1 MNVLSLF
8 DGISCGQLAL
18 KRAGVHFDR
27 YYASEIEPNAIKVTQ
42 HNFPDTIQLGDVR
55 NIKADNL
62 PKIDLLIGGSPCQ
75 TFSQAGERTGFDGK
89 SGLFYEF
96 LRLLKEVNPTYFLLE
111 NVKMKKE
118 WREQITREVG
128 VMPVL
133 INSNL
138 VSAQDRER
146 LYWTNIMGDGL
157 FGEITPPADK
167 HIYLRD
173 TVEQIDR
180 EWLPILPWT
189 QKVWGTKKK
198 IDTLRTIDS
207 DKSFTLTTNK
217 SHPKNYYL
225 SPDRTRLT
233 KLTSREAEIL
243 QTVPKGY
250 TSCITEG
257 AAFSALGNGWTVDVI
272 AHILAGIKGAR

>member
-8 DGISCGQLAL
+8 DGISCGQIAL
-18 KRAGVHFDR
+18 ERAGIKVDK
-27 YYASEIEPNAIKVTQ
+27 YYASEIQPNAIKVTQ

-55 NIKADNL
+55 NIKAANL
-62 PKIDLLIGGSPCQ
+62 PKIDLIIGGSPCQ
-75 TFSQAGERTGFDGK
+75 SFSIAGDGTGFNGK
-89 SGLFYEF
+89 SGLFYEY
-96 LRLLKEVNPTYFLLE
+96 LRILKEVKPTYFLLE

-118 WREQITREVG
+118 WRDEITKELN
-128 VMPVL
+128 VMPIL

-146 LYWTNIMGDGL
+146 LYWTNIPNISQPEDRNIFL
-157 FGEITPPADK
+157 HDI
-167 HIYLRD
+167 
-173 TVEQIDR
+173 VEQENR
-180 EWLPILPWT
+180 VWLPMLPWT

-198 IDTLRTIDS
+198 IDTLRKIS
-207 DKSFTLTTNK
+207 DRKSFCLTTNK

-225 SPDRTRLT
+225 SPDKTRLT
-233 KLTSREAEIL
+233 KLTSKEAEIL
-243 QTVPKGY
+243 QTIPEGY

-272 AHILAGIKGAR
+272 AHILAGIKEAI

>member
-1 MNVLSLF
+1 MIVLSLF

-18 KRAGVHFDR
+18 KRAGVRVDR

-55 NIKADNL
+55 NINASDL

-75 TFSQAGERTGFDGK
+75 TFSIAGNKTGFDGK

-96 LRLLKEVNPTYFLLE
+96 LRLLREVNPTYFMLE
-111 NVKMKKE
+111 NVKMRGD
-118 WREQITREVG
+118 WRDEITRALA

-146 LYWTNIMGDGL
+146 LYWTNIPGEGL
-157 FGEITPPADK
+157 FGEVLPPQNK
-167 HIYLRD
+167 KVYLYNA
-173 TVEQIDR
+173 VEQVNR
-180 EWLPILPWT
+180 EWLSILPWT
-189 QKVWGTKKK
+189 QKVWGGKKK
-198 IDTLRTIDS
+198 IDTLRAIDT

-217 SHPKNYYL
+217 SHPRNYYL
-225 SPDRTRLT
+225 SPDRKMLT
-233 KLTSREAEIL
+233 KLTSQEAEIL
-243 QTVPKGY
+243 QTIPSGY
-250 TSCITEG
+250 TSCISEN
-257 AAFSALGNGWTVDVI
+257 AAFTALGNGWTVDVI
-272 AHILAGIKGAR
+272 AHIFRGLLQP

>member
-1 MNVLSLF
+1 MTVLSLF

-18 KRAGVHFDR
+18 QRAGVHVDR

-55 NIKADNL
+55 NIKAANL

-75 TFSQAGERTGFDGK
+75 TFSIAGNKTGFDGK

-96 LRLLKEVNPTYFLLE
+96 LRLLKEVQPTYFLLE
-111 NVKMKKE
+111 NVKMRKD
-118 WREQITREVG
+118 WRDEITNELQ

-146 LYWTNIMGDGL
+146 LYWTNIEGDGW
-157 FGEITPPADK
+157 FGEITQPDNK
-167 HIYLRD
+167 RIYLYNV
-173 TVEQIDR
+173 VEQVNRKWIQ
-180 EWLPILPWT
+180 LPRWT
-189 QKVWGTKKK
+189 QKYWGDKMKG
-198 IDTLRTIDS
+198 DGLRPINA
-207 DKSFTLTTNK
+207 DKSFTLTTSKTHFRNF
-217 SHPKNYYL
+217 YYSL
-225 SPDRTRLT
+225 DRIKMTN
-233 KLTSREAEIL
+233 LTSREAEIL

-272 AHILAGIKGAR
+272 AHIFKGLSDT

>member
-1 MNVLSLF
+1 MTVLSLF

-18 KRAGVHFDR
+18 QRAGVHVDK

-75 TFSQAGERTGFDGK
+75 TFSIAGNLTGFDGK
-89 SGLFYEF
+89 SGLFYEY
-96 LRLLKEVNPTYFLLE
+96 LRILKEVKPTYFLLE

-118 WREQITREVG
+118 WSDEITKELN

-146 LYWTNIMGDGL
+146 FYWTNIPGVGFL
-157 FGEITPPADK
+157 GEITQPNDK

-173 TVEQIDR
+173 IVEQNDR

-198 IDTLRTIDS
+198 IDTLRKIS
-207 DKSFTLTTNK
+207 DKKSFCLTTNK

-225 SPDRTRLT
+225 SPDKTRLT
-233 KLTSREAEIL
+233 KLTSKEAEIL
-243 QTVPKGY
+243 QTVPSGY
-250 TSCITEG
+250 TSCISEG
-257 AAFSALGNGWTVDVI
+257 AAFTALGNGWTVDVI
-272 AHILAGIKGAR
+272 AHIFKGLL

>member
-1 MNVLSLF
+1 MIVLSLF

-18 KRAGVHFDR
+18 QRAGVKVDK
-27 YYASEIEPNAIKVTQ
+27 YYASEIEPNPIKVTQ

-55 NIKADNL
+55 NINASDL

-75 TFSQAGERTGFDGK
+75 TFSVVGNGTGFNGE

-96 LRLLKEVNPTYFLLE
+96 LRLLREVKPTYFLLE

-118 WREQITREVG
+118 WRDEITKELN
-128 VMPVL
+128 VMPIL

-146 LYWTNIMGDGL
+146 LYWTNIPGDGFL
-157 FGEITPPADK
+157 GEVTQPNDK

-173 TVEQIDR
+173 IVEQNDR

-217 SHPKNYYL
+217 SHPRNYYL

-272 AHILAGIKGAR
+272 AHIFKGLK

>member
-8 DGISCGQLAL
+8 DGISCGQIAL
-18 KRAGVHFDR
+18 ERAGVKVDR

-42 HNFPDTIQLGDVR
+42 HNYPNTIQLGDVT
-55 NIKADNL
+55 KVQAANL

-75 TFSQAGERTGFDGK
+75 SFSIAGDCTGFNGK
-89 SGLFYEF
+89 SGLFYEY
-96 LRLLKEVNPTYFLLE
+96 LRILKEVKPTYFLLE

-118 WREQITREVG
+118 WRDEITKELNVI
-128 VMPVL
+128 PIL

-146 LYWTNIMGDGL
+146 LYWTNIPNISQPEDRNIFL
-157 FGEITPPADK
+157 YDI
-167 HIYLRD
+167 
-173 TVEQIDR
+173 VEQENR
-180 EWLPILPWT
+180 VWLPILPWT

-198 IDTLRTIDS
+198 IDTLRKIS
-207 DKSFTLTTNK
+207 DRKSFCLTTNK
-217 SHPKNYYL
+217 SHPRNYYL
-225 SPDRTRLT
+225 SPDKTRLT
-233 KLTSREAEIL
+233 KLTSKEAEIL
-243 QTVPKGY
+243 QTVPEGY

-272 AHILAGIKGAR
+272 AHILAGIKEVKC